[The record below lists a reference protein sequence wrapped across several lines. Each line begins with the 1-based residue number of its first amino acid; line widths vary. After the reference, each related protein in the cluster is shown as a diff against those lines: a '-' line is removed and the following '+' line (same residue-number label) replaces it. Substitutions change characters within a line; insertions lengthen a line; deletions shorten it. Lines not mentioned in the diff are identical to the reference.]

1 MPGIKI
7 SKLIEETTFLGDE
20 DSPQYSI
27 EMARAVYGEIPG
39 DKYRVVKTFLRGN
52 AEIKAMFD

>member
-7 SKLIEETTFLGDE
+7 SKLVEETAFLGDE

-27 EMARAVYGEIPG
+27 EMARAIYNEIPG
-39 DKYRVVKTFLRGN
+39 DKYRVVKGFLRGN
-52 AEIKAMFD
+52 AEVKEMFD